1 MFIINK
7 YLLFMFTY
15 LHLCSFYCGFT
26 VLEKIPYV
34 EQKLLAASILTPAS
48 AVLQS
53 VAKSGCCLPHCY
65 SYPV

>member
-15 LHLCSFYCGFT
+15 LHLCSFYSGFT

-48 AVLQS
+48 AVHQS
-53 VAKSGCCLPHCY
+53 VAK
-65 SYPV
+65 